1 MVSLMDWEDK
11 LLIDNKNAT
20 FLAEELASI
29 PGIQIDA
36 SKIET
41 NIVRFKI
48 ADKTLKRIKLDHDGV
63 KTKLR

>member
-1 MVSLMDWEDK
+1 MDWEDK
-11 LLIDNKNAT
+11 LLIDNNNAK
-20 FLAEELASI
+20 FLAEELANI

-48 ADKTLKRIKLDHDGV
+48 ADKMLKRIKLDHDGV
-63 KTKLR
+63 KIKLR

>member
-1 MVSLMDWEDK
+1 LVSLMDWEDK
-11 LLIDNKNAT
+11 LLIDNNNAK
-20 FLAEELASI
+20 FLAEELANI

>member
-1 MVSLMDWEDK
+1 MDWEDK

-63 KTKLR
+63 KIKLR